1 MIVDSRVS
9 NTRMH
14 PLSLS
19 DSLLTMNTQSSGDLT
34 AVLIVVSSVVVLL
47 LFCGKLLSNREGP
60 PLPPGPKGWPI
71 IGSAFDLPD
80 GRLYE
85 WAAEQSKIHGK
96 CALSST

>member
-19 DSLLTMNTQSSGDLT
+19 DSLLTMNALSSGGLT
-34 AVLIVVSSVVVLL
+34 AVLIVVSPVVILL
-47 LFCGKLLSNREGP
+47 LFCGELLSNRAGP

-71 IGSAFDLPD
+71 IGSVFNLPD

-85 WAAEQSKIHGK
+85 WAAERSKIYGK
-96 CALSST
+96 CVLSYA